1 MALLKKITVVVMI
14 KISSNT
20 DYESEIRID
29 NGEA

>member
-1 MALLKKITVVVMI
+1 MALLKKITVVVMT